1 MQSPEQEEVFM
12 RQISDLGENLA
23 PDVQKMSPDQ
33 LANPDIAVGAMRP
46 ADIIAPYYGKNFGRE
61 IASAANYNESH
72 PSINPSAYAMLFDT
86 IKAVRS
92 SDEQASYSPSLHQV
106 NLESKDSED
115 IMAYN
120 AAQYRKWLTE
130 DIGQGTRE
138 RAQNFFNNNSM
149 DPRRDDGGALDAI
162 EHEYGHH
169 ATRVNIGNKLVETA
183 RDSGIDASAGNFG
196 SHTSDAN
203 ETSQALA
210 RLQREFFKN
219 TGSRLMNSKQFMD
232 VVNAPDVPEFL
243 TQEGQRILN
252 YSRRLKSVADSD
264 KDQRKRD
271 AAKEAL
277 KAISEMAPSF
287 VQNGSGPL
295 AQAKNLA

>member
-1 MQSPEQEEVFM
+1 
-12 RQISDLGENLA
+12 
-23 PDVQKMSPDQ
+23 
-33 LANPDIAVGAMRP
+33 
-46 ADIIAPYYGKNFGRE
+46 
-61 IASAANYNESH
+61 
-72 PSINPSAYAMLFDT
+72 
-86 IKAVRS
+86 
-92 SDEQASYSPSLHQV
+92 
-106 NLESKDSED
+106 
-115 IMAYN
+115 MAYN